1 MRDELIEI
9 FNRMAIGLLK
19 KLLTH
24 EGQLRKQEN
33 EWQATVDK
41 LIEAQQDS
49 AQERDRLEE
58 RIQTISQDFN
68 NLKSHNYNLQNQN
81 QETVQQLDEEKEKNV
96 DTLHLKNIMASY
108 FSTSNENEQQTLM
121 RVVF

>member
-1 MRDELIEI
+1 
-9 FNRMAIGLLK
+9 MAIGLLK